1 MGGRLSPP
9 PPPLLSNVPIV
20 PLSRLSRP
28 ANNSCRSL
36 YSSGRCS
43 GSRDD
48 GGSDVSS
55 SVANGGAGTASSDPL
70 PSRGPS
76 GHGGGGGREFCS
88 PWRRV
93 MDRMKKNGGGGRG
106 RKDGGGGGAGPG
118 RAPFGRT
125 LSGRENPVRP
135 DLSDDEDRRGAAAA
149 AASPPP
155 SRTGTTAKDDDEWA
169 VGRDGDRGG
178 TDPGSPPARVGVVV
192 GSKKKKKKKKEASPP
207 SGGAK
212 AAASSSTSSTTTTR
226 RTTTTTKKKGRSK
239 STTVSPPPS
248 APSSTDGHTARG
260 KAVAD
265 ELSAESSF
273 VTKKAST
280 VTNTIETNH
289 SERQY
294 DDPGVA
300 LDLSDDSDTDDD
312 GDVIEPIVGNDILSH
327 DVDGGIGASEGTPPF
342 THTNHIVPPSQLGGR
357 TYDHSKAKANDYDHP
372 FRNQDDPRLPPLPP
386 SGITEQVS
394 CEGIEV
400 ISTSVA
406 STPLHG
412 QRSASATSQMTTI
425 IDGESSILGSV
436 QIFTPNNSI
445 HGNSPP
451 SVERLTNILQ
461 DLNAGEN
468 DNFLFHPFGCGGEDE
483 DEHDDEHDDSFNVEE
498 RQHSV
503 NNIQFPLNQQ
513 QVVLKYRSPQRSS
526 SSPNQLLSSSL
537 CDGAMQHHRGNAA
550 SGSAHNEHSPSSS
563 SQDSPDSRYSS
574 LGGSPASR
582 KSSSNSRTTTSTLN
596 SGGDRTINTLH
607 SIDRSLVVDH
617 EVRDAN
623 RRSVRG
629 GCTGVS
635 SGASISGDG
644 EETNNQEVM
653 VGPDGNDTVF
663 SSSTS
668 SSNYHGCFSSPR
680 PLRDGATMPVDRFF
694 AGGNVTMSPSP
705 PRGEGSA
712 VYPAS
717 AGGGAESAAA
727 GASSL
732 SAPSISKFFCPK
744 NFPRINTR
752 DGTHSP
758 HTVSSNSVSA
768 NSSTSG
774 SEAKKP
780 LQFVAYQIREEME
793 SPFDEPPVTAY
804 AAVVGANGVRETSNA
819 CSPLLKPRITKVG
832 GGSSQ
837 QQQRRR
843 PPMIQ
848 RPLVSIIQKPPQSP
862 RKQDTNTVPYGRSRT
877 PTRTPPPSWY
887 NYAMNSSGA
896 NTPCSPPVIIDGP
909 SNAAA
914 LCGGDSSMT
923 PTRPYVVRRSADLGI
938 SNVARE
944 GMILVHPA
952 SSYRPQVCTD
962 AAAAAAAISPSVD
975 LQGVGLP
982 DDVDNVALYTILTT
996 SRGGNLDTVE
1006 ETAATTLTTKV
1017 TPERSPS
1024 HNTARRLHIIAP
1036 KPEMKV
1042 VLGENAAIVSP
1053 ENKIYG

>member
-1 MGGRLSPP
+1 
-9 PPPLLSNVPIV
+9 
-20 PLSRLSRP
+20 
-28 ANNSCRSL
+28 
-36 YSSGRCS
+36 
-43 GSRDD
+43 
-48 GGSDVSS
+48 
-55 SVANGGAGTASSDPL
+55 
-70 PSRGPS
+70 
-76 GHGGGGGREFCS
+76 
-88 PWRRV
+88 
-93 MDRMKKNGGGGRG
+93 MKKNGGGGRG
-106 RKDGGGGGAGPG
+106 RKDGGGGGAGSG

-125 LSGRENPVRP
+125 LSGRENPARP

-149 AASPPP
+149 AASPP
-155 SRTGTTAKDDDEWA
+155 SRTGTTAKDDDDWA

-192 GSKKKKKKKKEASPP
+192 GSKKKERKKKRPPPP
-207 SGGAK
+207 SGGVK
-212 AAASSSTSSTTTTR
+212 AAASSPSTYSTTTTTR
-226 RTTTTTKKKGRSK
+226 RSTKKKGKSK

-248 APSSTDGHTARG
+248 APSSTDGHPARG
-260 KAVAD
+260 KSVAD
-265 ELSAESSF
+265 KLSAESSF
-273 VTKKAST
+273 VTKKATT
-280 VTNTIETNH
+280 VTNTIEINH

-312 GDVIEPIVGNDILSH
+312 GDVIEPIVGNDILSY

-357 TYDHSKAKANDYDHP
+357 TYDHSKAKADDYDHP

-394 CEGIEV
+394 CEGIEI

-406 STPLHG
+406 TTPLHG

-425 IDGESSILGSV
+425 IDGESSIVGSV

-445 HGNSPP
+445 YGNSPP

-468 DNFLFHPFGCGGEDE
+468 DKFLYHPFGCGGEDE
-483 DEHDDEHDDSFNVEE
+483 DKHDDEHDDSFNVEE

-513 QVVLKYRSPQRSS
+513 QVILKYRSPQRSS
-526 SSPNQLLSSSL
+526 SSPNHLLSSSL
-537 CDGAMQHHRGNAA
+537 CVGAMQHHRNAA
-550 SGSAHNEHSPSSS
+550 SGSGRNEHSPSSS

-596 SGGDRTINTLH
+596 SGGDRTINTLR
-607 SIDRSLVVDH
+607 SIDRSLVVDN

-629 GCTGVS
+629 GRTGVS

-644 EETNNQEVM
+644 EETNNQEVV

-705 PRGEGSA
+705 PRETGSA

-717 AGGGAESAAA
+717 AGGGGESAAA

-744 NFPRINTR
+744 NFPRINIR

-768 NSSTSG
+768 NSSSSG

-804 AAVVGANGVRETSNA
+804 ATVGGANGVRDTGNA

-837 QQQRRR
+837 QQRR

-848 RPLVSIIQKPPQSP
+848 RPLVSNMQKPPQSP

-887 NYAMNSSGA
+887 NNAINSSGT

-938 SNVARE
+938 SNGARG

-952 SSYRPQVCTD
+952 SSYRPQQHVSLQICTD
-962 AAAAAAAISPSVD
+962 AAAAAAAI
-975 LQGVGLP
+975 VGLP
-982 DDVDNVALYTILTT
+982 DDVDNVALNAVLTT

-1006 ETAATTLTTKV
+1006 ETAATTVTTKV
-1017 TPERSPS
+1017 TPERSPF